1 MWDIA
6 EGGRRRRW
14 WGIIFTHCWQGRQR
28 CWERGCWLM
37 NESWYFLSK
46 KFETTSASFFLKTDF
61 SEKIFYFKN
70 AIYAFLQQKSSEIL
84 RMFKIRI
91 MTQTVIE
98 MQFLPSQHSNAE
110 EISSRMQKGSI
121 FKKNVWEISFI
132 SKLCLLWFRVVIKS
146 VGFRSVMRILN
157 QAIFLCTFQISSE
170 QFALWFNVHF
180 FDVLGNL
187 ICNGH

>member
-1 MWDIA
+1 MMGNHLYTLLAGAPEVLRKRVLVDEWIL
-6 EGGRRRRW
+6 
-14 WGIIFTHCWQGRQR
+14 I
-28 CWERGCWLM
+28 
-37 NESWYFLSK
+37 LSVK
-46 KFETTSASFFLKTDF
+46 KIWNNISLILLKTDF
-61 SEKIFYFKN
+61 SENIFYFKN

-157 QAIFLCTFQISSE
+157 QAIFC
-170 QFALWFNVHF
+170 VHF
-180 FDVLGNL
+180 KSQVNNLLYGLMCIFWCSWKFDL
-187 ICNGH
+187 

>member
-1 MWDIA
+1 
-6 EGGRRRRW
+6 
-14 WGIIFTHCWQGRQR
+14 
-28 CWERGCWLM
+28 M
-37 NESWYFLSK
+37 NLDTFCQKNLK
-46 KFETTSASFFLKTDF
+46 QHQLHFFFLKTDF

-70 AIYAFLQQKSSEIL
+70 AFLQQKSSEIL

-157 QAIFLCTFQISSE
+157 QAIFC
-170 QFALWFNVHF
+170 VHF
-180 FDVLGNL
+180 KSQVNNL
-187 ICNGH
+187 LYGLMCIFLMFLEI